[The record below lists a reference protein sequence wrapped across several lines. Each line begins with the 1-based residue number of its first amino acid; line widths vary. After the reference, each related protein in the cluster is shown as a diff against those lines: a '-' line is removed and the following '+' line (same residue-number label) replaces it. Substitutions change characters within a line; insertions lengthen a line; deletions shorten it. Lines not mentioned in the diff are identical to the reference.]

1 MLVSV
6 VIPCYYS
13 EKMIGT
19 VVDQTR
25 AELVKAGYE
34 YEFILVNDGSTDG
47 TFAAIEQLCAADDRV
62 VGINCAKNSGQHN
75 AIMAGLRKTEGDLI
89 LLMDDDM
96 QTHPS
101 QCVKLLD
108 AMEDGSDIVFACW
121 DEHKEAWW
129 RELGSKF
136 TIWSMRVL
144 TDRPK
149 EIYSSNFAVFRR
161 HIRDEVVRYQGPYV
175 YIQGLLFR
183 ATANIKNV
191 KVEHYE
197 RAQGTSGYS
206 LKSLIRLWSTVLN
219 YSGASSRRCV
229 VGAASVNRHSVRSHR
244 FHMRLPTACRQAGLH
259 GHHATFRA
267 HHFVLGISIPR
278 THVHDYQQ
286 RSAVRSQRDHRQP
299 LETDQTQP
307 FERKLVRK
315 KIVIFGAGGTLGL
328 YLVDHLSHLLPT
340 DEWEVIASGRSDIAF
355 FNRYAPL
362 VRYVQAD
369 ITGEK
374 SFAALPQQDVY
385 AVVHFAGALP
395 AYMEATIR
403 VAMWMPM
410 SWHAERARVRAPQ
423 EQTGCCTPR
432 PSPITPAISA
442 R

>member
-47 TFAAIEQLCAADDRV
+47 TFAAIEQLCAADDHV

-108 AMEDGSDIVFACW
+108 AMEAGSDIVFACW

-197 RAQGTSGYS
+197 GPRGHRGTALSRSFVSGPP
-206 LKSLIRLWSTVLN
+206 
-219 YSGASSRRCV
+219 C
-229 VGAASVNRHSVRSHR
+229 
-244 FHMRLPTACRQAGLH
+244 
-259 GHHATFRA
+259 
-267 HHFVLGISIPR
+267 
-278 THVHDYQQ
+278 
-286 RSAVRSQRDHRQP
+286 
-299 LETDQTQP
+299 
-307 FERKLVRK
+307 
-315 KIVIFGAGGTLGL
+315 
-328 YLVDHLSHLLPT
+328 
-340 DEWEVIASGRSDIAF
+340 
-355 FNRYAPL
+355 
-362 VRYVQAD
+362 
-369 ITGEK
+369 
-374 SFAALPQQDVY
+374 
-385 AVVHFAGALP
+385 
-395 AYMEATIR
+395 
-403 VAMWMPM
+403 
-410 SWHAERARVRAPQ
+410 
-423 EQTGCCTPR
+423 
-432 PSPITPAISA
+432 
-442 R
+442 